1 MRIQETVTVAV
12 MALMLTLMSPTAYA
26 QEKESDDWKYRIIPY
41 LWAVGLDGDM
51 VVGGQPVEIDI
62 DFDEL
67 LDEVEFAGEVH
78 FEATKNRW
86 SWVADTTIIKI
97 DSEQQAGP
105 FTAEVEMDYVLA
117 EFFVGYRIAPKW
129 DLIGGV
135 RYWLM
140 DVDLDIQGPIPPVD
154 EDESWLDLIV
164 GARYF
169 TDISE
174 KWTFAGRADIGG
186 FDIGE
191 SADSTWNV
199 SALFFRD
206 YGRKGNKQFIAGY
219 RILDVDFDEGS
230 GTSQFK
236 FDIEQSGPLFGASFT
251 W

>member
-1 MRIQETVTVAV
+1 MSIHETVAVAV

-26 QEKESDDWKYRIIPY
+26 QEKESNGWEYRIIPY

-51 VVGGQPVEIDI
+51 VVGGQPVEMDI

-97 DSEQQAGP
+97 ESEQKAGP